1 MPASSWLWSRR
12 AAMTNKIDKKRLVV
26 RTIAVLLILALAAS
40 MFIIGRGHTVYFDNK
55 EIEYNGET
63 IGTKYSVEVLV
74 NGEKVAKLKDG
85 DRGMVDTMGQNFSME
100 LLVKEEKEGDAT
112 RMKVALPLPYS
123 MDGIIINLP
132 ALMAGLPSDAY
143 MSEFIPVPSDE
154 ELQDEEV
161 VTDETEGLMNFGE
174 SSEDQ

>member
-1 MPASSWLWSRR
+1 
-12 AAMTNKIDKKRLVV
+12 MTKKIDKKRLVV
-26 RTIAVLLILALAAS
+26 RLVAILAIIALAVV

-55 EIEYNGET
+55 EIEYNGKT
-63 IGTKYSVEVLV
+63 YGTKYSIEVLV

-85 DRGMVDTMGQNFSME
+85 DRGMANTMGQNFSME
-100 LLVKEEKEGDAT
+100 LLVKEEKEGNAQK
-112 RMKVALPLPYS
+112 MKVGLPLPYN

-161 VTDETEGLMNFGE
+161 VTDEMEGLMNFGE
-174 SSEDQ
+174 SSDE

>member
-1 MPASSWLWSRR
+1 
-12 AAMTNKIDKKRLVV
+12 MTKKIDTKRLVV
-26 RTIAVLLILALAAS
+26 RLVAVLAILALAVG

-55 EIEYNGET
+55 EIEYNGKT
-63 IGTKYSVEVLV
+63 YGTKYSVEVLV
-74 NGEKVAKLKDG
+74 KGEKVAKLKDG
-85 DRGMVDTMGQNFSME
+85 DRGMANTMGQNFSME
-100 LLVKEEKEGDAT
+100 LLVKEEKEGNAQK
-112 RMKVALPLPYS
+112 MKVGLPLPYN

-161 VTDETEGLMNFGE
+161 VTDEMEGLMNFGE
-174 SSEDQ
+174 SSDE

>member
-1 MPASSWLWSRR
+1 
-12 AAMTNKIDKKRLVV
+12 MTKKIDTKRLVIRLV
-26 RTIAVLLILALAAS
+26 AILAILALAVV

-55 EIEYNGET
+55 EIEYNGKT
-63 IGTKYSVEVLV
+63 YGTKYSVEVLV
-74 NGEKVAKLKDG
+74 DGEKVAKLKDG
-85 DRGMVDTMGQNFSME
+85 DRGMANTMGQNFSME
-100 LLVKEEKEGDAT
+100 LLVKEEKEGNAQK
-112 RMKVALPLPYS
+112 MKVGLPLPYN

-161 VTDETEGLMNFGE
+161 VTDEMEGLMNFGE
-174 SSEDQ
+174 SSDE

>member
-1 MPASSWLWSRR
+1 
-12 AAMTNKIDKKRLVV
+12 MTKKIDKKRLVV
-26 RTIAVLLILALAAS
+26 RLVAILAIIALAVV

-55 EIEYNGET
+55 EIEYNGKT
-63 IGTKYSVEVLV
+63 YGTKYSVEILV

-85 DRGMVDTMGQNFSME
+85 DRGMANTMGQNFSME
-100 LLVKEEKEGDAT
+100 LLVKEEKEGNAQK
-112 RMKVALPLPYS
+112 MKVGLPLPYN

-161 VTDETEGLMNFGE
+161 VTDEMEGLMNFGE
-174 SSEDQ
+174 SSDE

>member
-1 MPASSWLWSRR
+1 
-12 AAMTNKIDKKRLVV
+12 MTKKIDKKRLVV
-26 RTIAVLLILALAAS
+26 RLVAILAIIALAVV

-55 EIEYNGET
+55 EIEYNGKT
-63 IGTKYSVEVLV
+63 YGTKYSVEVLV

-85 DRGMVDTMGQNFSME
+85 DRGMANTMGQNFSME
-100 LLVKEEKEGDAT
+100 LLVKEEKGGNAQK
-112 RMKVALPLPYS
+112 MKVGLPLPYN

-161 VTDETEGLMNFGE
+161 VTDEMEGLMNFGE
-174 SSEDQ
+174 SSDE

>member
-1 MPASSWLWSRR
+1 
-12 AAMTNKIDKKRLVV
+12 MTKKIDKKRLVV
-26 RTIAVLLILALAAS
+26 RLVAILAIIALAVV

-55 EIEYNGET
+55 EIEYNGKT
-63 IGTKYSVEVLV
+63 YGTKYSVEILV

-85 DRGMVDTMGQNFSME
+85 DRGMANTMGQNFSME
-100 LLVKEEKEGDAT
+100 LIVKEEKEGNAQK
-112 RMKVALPLPYS
+112 MKVGLPLPYN

-161 VTDETEGLMNFGE
+161 VTDEMEGLMNFGE
-174 SSEDQ
+174 SSDE

>member
-1 MPASSWLWSRR
+1 
-12 AAMTNKIDKKRLVV
+12 MTKKIDKKRLVV
-26 RTIAVLLILALAAS
+26 RLIAILAIIALAVV

-55 EIEYNGET
+55 EIEYNGKT
-63 IGTKYSVEVLV
+63 YGTKYSVEILV

-85 DRGMVDTMGQNFSME
+85 DRGMANTMGQNFSME
-100 LLVKEEKEGDAT
+100 LIVKEEKEGNAQK
-112 RMKVALPLPYS
+112 MKVGLPLPYN

-154 ELQDEEV
+154 DLQDEEV
-161 VTDETEGLMNFGE
+161 VTDEMEGLMNFGE
-174 SSEDQ
+174 SSDE

>member
-1 MPASSWLWSRR
+1 
-12 AAMTNKIDKKRLVV
+12 MTKKIDKKRLVV
-26 RTIAVLLILALAAS
+26 RLVAILAIIALAVV

-55 EIEYNGET
+55 EIEYNGKT
-63 IGTKYSVEVLV
+63 YGTKYSVEVLV

-85 DRGMVDTMGQNFSME
+85 DRGMANTMGQNFSME
-100 LLVKEEKEGDAT
+100 LLVKEEKGGNAQK
-112 RMKVALPLPYS
+112 MKVGLPLPYN

-161 VTDETEGLMNFGE
+161 VTDEMEGLMNFGE
-174 SSEDQ
+174 SSEE

>member
-1 MPASSWLWSRR
+1 
-12 AAMTNKIDKKRLVV
+12 MTKKIDKKRLVV
-26 RTIAVLLILALAAS
+26 RLIAILAIIALAVV

-55 EIEYNGET
+55 EIEYNGKT
-63 IGTKYSVEVLV
+63 YGTKYSVEILV

-85 DRGMVDTMGQNFSME
+85 DRGMANTMGQNFSME
-100 LLVKEEKEGDAT
+100 LLVKEEKEGNAQK
-112 RMKVALPLPYS
+112 MKVGLPLPYN

-161 VTDETEGLMNFGE
+161 VTDEMEGLMNFGE
-174 SSEDQ
+174 SSDE

>member
-1 MPASSWLWSRR
+1 
-12 AAMTNKIDKKRLVV
+12 MTKKIDKKRLVV
-26 RTIAVLLILALAAS
+26 RLIAILAIIALAVV

-55 EIEYNGET
+55 EIEYNGKT
-63 IGTKYSVEVLV
+63 YGTKYSVEILV

-85 DRGMVDTMGQNFSME
+85 DRGMANTMGQNFSIE
-100 LLVKEEKEGDAT
+100 LLVKEEKEGNAQK
-112 RMKVALPLPYS
+112 MKVGLPLPYN

-161 VTDETEGLMNFGE
+161 VTDEMEGLMNFGE
-174 SSEDQ
+174 SSDE

>member
-1 MPASSWLWSRR
+1 
-12 AAMTNKIDKKRLVV
+12 MTKKIDKKRLVV
-26 RTIAVLLILALAAS
+26 RLVAILAIIALAVV

-55 EIEYNGET
+55 EIEYNGKT
-63 IGTKYSVEVLV
+63 YGTKYSVEVLV

-85 DRGMVDTMGQNFSME
+85 DRGMANTMGQNFSME
-100 LLVKEEKEGDAT
+100 LLVKEEKEGNAQK
-112 RMKVALPLPYS
+112 MKVGLPLPYN

-161 VTDETEGLMNFGE
+161 VTDEMEGLMNFGE
-174 SSEDQ
+174 SSDE

>member
-1 MPASSWLWSRR
+1 
-12 AAMTNKIDKKRLVV
+12 MTKKIDKKRLVV
-26 RTIAVLLILALAAS
+26 RLIAILAIIALAVV

-55 EIEYNGET
+55 EIEYNGKT
-63 IGTKYSVEVLV
+63 YGTKYSVEILV

-85 DRGMVDTMGQNFSME
+85 DRGMANTMGQNFSME
-100 LLVKEEKEGDAT
+100 LLVKEEKEGNAQK
-112 RMKVALPLPYS
+112 MKVGLSLPYN

-161 VTDETEGLMNFGE
+161 VTDEMEGLMNFGE
-174 SSEDQ
+174 SSDE